1 MARARLLVF
10 SAFLLGLTLVLA
22 YVEELD
28 DTFNENRKSEPWLV
42 EFYAPWCDFCKTF
55 EPTWYEVGA
64 ELKSLGSPVNV
75 GKIDTTTY
83 SSVASEFAIRG
94 YPAIILLKG
103 EKSYEYKGPRTKDGI
118 IEFTNRVA
126 GPVVRPLTSVQLFQH
141 VMSRHDIFFL
151 YIGGRSPLKVQ
162 YYKVAAE
169 FIMYNYFFSAPEDVL
184 PKTVT
189 LQEVPSVAVFKDG
202 TYYLY
207 NEERDGNLSAWVD
220 RERFRCYFQMDSFT
234 LYQMGDR
241 TKLVALA
248 ILDEKNLTP
257 ESVRY
262 KALMEQ
268 VATEYRD
275 HYNMDFQFGY
285 MHGTDYIN
293 GFIMSE
299 LAMPSLIVMNMTID
313 GYFVPER
320 KIETIEEL
328 LQFLNNVL
336 NGRSKILG
344 GNGFLRRMKRLY
356 YRATSAIKT
365 SYASAPFVTCFL
377 FSLPVGLVLII
388 IWGVCTAVP
397 VDDDTAGEGALLA
410 SGIRPAVTQRKGS
423 AQKTNEAKK
432 ED

>member
-1 MARARLLVF
+1 MARLRLLIF
-10 SAFLLGLTLVLA
+10 SAFLLGLTLGSA

-28 DTFNENRKSEPWLV
+28 DNFNDFRKSEPWLV

-55 EPTWYEVGA
+55 EPIWYEVGA

-75 GKIDTTTY
+75 GKIDTTVHTN
-83 SSVASEFAIRG
+83 VATEFTIRG

-141 VMSRHDIFFL
+141 VTARHDLFFL
-151 YIGGRSPLKVQ
+151 YIGGRSPLKGQ

-169 FIMYNYFFSAPEDVL
+169 FIIHNYFFSAPEDVL

-189 LQEVPSVAVFKDG
+189 LQEVPAVAVFKDG

-207 NEERDGNLSAWVD
+207 NEERDGNLSTWVD
-220 RERFRCYFQMDSFT
+220 QERFRCYFQMDSFT

-241 TKLVALA
+241 NKLVALA
-248 ILDEKNLTP
+248 ILEEKNPTAD
-257 ESVRY
+257 SVRF
-262 KALMEQ
+262 KSLMEK

-275 HYNMDFQFGY
+275 HYSMDFQFGY

-293 GFIMSE
+293 GFIMGE
-299 LAMPSLIVMNMTID
+299 LEMPSLIVMNMTVD
-313 GYFVPER
+313 GYYLPEH

-328 LQFLNNVL
+328 LQFLNSIL
-336 NGRSKILG
+336 DGQSKLLG
-344 GNGFLRRMKRLY
+344 GNGILRRMKRMC
-356 YRATSAIKT
+356 YRLLSTIKT
-365 SYASAPFVTCFL
+365 SYASAPFVTSFL

-397 VDDDTAGEGALLA
+397 VDDDNGEGALLA
-410 SGIRPAVTQRKGS
+410 SGIRPAVTKRKGS

-432 ED
+432 DD